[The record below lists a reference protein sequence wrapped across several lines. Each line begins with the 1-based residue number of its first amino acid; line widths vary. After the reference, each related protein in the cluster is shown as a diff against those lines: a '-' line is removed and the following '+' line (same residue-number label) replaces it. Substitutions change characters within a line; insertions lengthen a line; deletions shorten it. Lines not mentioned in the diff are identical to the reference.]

1 MVRVLTLLCLTAFLI
16 SSTAFGALI
25 PIGYISWDVH
35 APGSAGSFDI
45 SNQTGPNSSAFPDPT
60 WPVVTPSIW
69 EASVCLWTSATAQAT
84 RTLHRISH

>member
-35 APGSAGSFDI
+35 APGQRGLVRHLQSDGS
-45 SNQTGPNSSAFPDPT
+45 
-60 WPVVTPSIW
+60 
-69 EASVCLWTSATAQAT
+69 
-84 RTLHRISH
+84 